1 LSLRARILVVTVA
14 LFLVGLGAAGFATYY
29 FLSSF
34 LVDRVDDQLEAA
46 ADPVAAALTRTA
58 LRHGGERTE
67 DVIARL
73 REQHGLSLP
82 DGSYAALVDARGR
95 VRREARLAVGRD
107 APRPDIPAELVRS
120 QASDGE
126 PRLTTGPAVSGQSEY
141 RLIAKPL
148 GEQGTVVVALPLTEV
163 RATQR
168 RLRLIGGVVSGL
180 VVAAI
185 GVAAYWLTRRE
196 LRPLERMA
204 EKSGAIAAG
213 DLSQRVEPDDPRTE
227 VGRLGAAL
235 NAMLAEIER
244 AFAEIERAYAERV
257 AAEERLRRF
266 VADAS
271 HELRTPVTSIRGY
284 AELFRRGAG
293 ERPADLANAMRRI
306 EQEGKRMGELVEELL
321 LLAHLDRGL
330 PLESRPVDVSAVV
343 DAAVDAARAADPE
356 RPIEADSQ
364 SRLVVLGTESRIRQ
378 VVDNLLTNARVHTPA
393 GTPIYVR
400 LAGEDQQVVLEVADG
415 GPGVPADDADKIFER
430 FYRTD
435 RSRTRSQGG
444 VGLGLAIVRSVVEA
458 HGGSIGYRARPG
470 GGSVFRVVL
479 PAADSGDARR
489 GTATASGQRPL
500 DS

>member
-1 LSLRARILVVTVA
+1 LSLRARILIVTVA
-14 LFLVGLGAAGFATYY
+14 LFVVGLGAASFATYHL
-29 FLSSF
+29 LSSF
-34 LVDRVDDQLEAA
+34 LVNRVDDQLETATGPAA
-46 ADPVAAALTRTA
+46 AELKRTA
-58 LRHGGERTE
+58 PRHREGGHE
-67 DVIARL
+67 
-73 REQHGLSLP
+73 SFLP

-95 VRREARLAVGRD
+95 VRREARFAFGQE
-107 APRPDIPAELVRS
+107 APRPNIPSELIRS
-120 QASDGE
+120 RGPDGE
-126 PRLTTGPAVSGQSEY
+126 PRLTTAPAVSGETEY
-141 RLIAKPL
+141 RLVARPL
-148 GEQGTVVVALPLTEV
+148 GEEGTVVVALPLTEV

-168 RLRLIGGVVSGL
+168 RLRLIGGVVGGL
-180 VVAAI
+180 VIAAI

-204 EKSGAIAAG
+204 ERSGAIAAG

-244 AFAEIERAYAERV
+244 AFAEIERAFAERV

-293 ERPADLANAMRRI
+293 DRPADLANAMRRI

-321 LLAHLDRGL
+321 LLARLDQGL
-330 PLESRPVDVSAVV
+330 PLESRPVELTALV

-356 RPIEADSQ
+356 RPIDVDSQ
-364 SRLVVLGTESRIRQ
+364 GPLVVLGTGSRLRQ

-393 GTPIYVR
+393 GTPVHVR
-400 LAGEDQQVVLEVADG
+400 LVGEDEEAVLEVADA
-415 GPGVPADDADKIFER
+415 GPGVPAEEADRIFER

-458 HGGSIGYRARPG
+458 HGGAIGYRARPG

-479 PAADSGDARR
+479 PLAPAADSKDAGP
-489 GTATASGQRPL
+489 GTTTAPAERPL
-500 DS
+500 RH